1 MRAHTCDKSI
11 ITTRMLLDSDSSLL
25 APQPE
30 PTAVNYFA
38 ALVKLGIS
46 AIPDWGGPASELFG
60 MLTAPLLGKRR
71 DEWFEEIR
79 LRLNELTG
87 KVGGMT
93 IESLARNEDFV
104 SVVLQ
109 ATQSAIKTHQRKKI
123 EALRNAVL
131 NVAVGKAPEAE
142 KQALF
147 LHYVDR
153 FEPLHLEL
161 LGLMEGPKKLGAT
174 WVSHQTGSTSVYE
187 VIYTV
192 FPSSAGKFQLV
203 NLAVV
208 DLHAAGFIAA
218 NINNAMAPAPGFDK
232 WVTFQGEEFL
242 KFIREPEFSTTA
254 EKHA

>member
-1 MRAHTCDKSI
+1 MVPNSYT
-11 ITTRMLLDSDSSLL
+11 SLL
-25 APQPE
+25 APQPD
-30 PTAVNYFA
+30 PAAVDYFA
-38 ALVKLGIS
+38 AIVKLGIS
-46 AIPDWGGPASELFG
+46 AIPAWGGTASELFG

-71 DEWFEEIR
+71 DEWFEEMR
-79 LRLNELTG
+79 LRLNDLTA
-87 KVGGMT
+87 KVGGLT

-104 SVVLQ
+104 TVVVQ

-131 NVAVGKAPEAE
+131 NVAAGKAPETE
-142 KQALF
+142 KQSLF
-147 LHYVDR
+147 LQYVDR

-161 LGLMEGPKKLGAT
+161 LGFMEAPKKLGAT
-174 WVSHQTGSTSVYE
+174 WLSHQTGSTSVYQ

-192 FPSSAGKFQLV
+192 FPSLAGKFQLV

-218 NINNAMAPAPGFDK
+218 NVGNAMAPAPGFDT

-242 KFIREPEFSTTA
+242 KFIREPKFPTPTDE
-254 EKHA
+254 HA